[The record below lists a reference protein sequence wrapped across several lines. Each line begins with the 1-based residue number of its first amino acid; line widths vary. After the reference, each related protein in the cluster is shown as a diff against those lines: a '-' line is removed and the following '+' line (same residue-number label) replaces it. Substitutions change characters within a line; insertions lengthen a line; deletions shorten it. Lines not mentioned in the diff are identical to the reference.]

1 MLLPIHVVRHI
12 LGFFSKVIHAAN
24 LCADFAV
31 LAGKLVQSVLL
42 RCFVLFQCGNAL
54 HVRAV
59 FRHSHVGFQPGFINS
74 LLDGDFVP
82 SHHTG
87 KEPVPFRVAVEI
99 RTGHIFGGCI
109 DRVTLGKIV
118 HPAEFIL
125 LLLTQAVIALPAGIA
140 GARGGKCAYFF
151 CSICGIVRKLGK
163 IISPVFYIVFNVIH
177 KVVFCIVFLAPL
189 CFLADAVSS
198 IYNA

>member
-1 MLLPIHVVRHI
+1 MV
-12 LGFFSKVIHAAN
+12 
-24 LCADFAV
+24 
-31 LAGKLVQSVLL
+31 
-42 RCFVLFQCGNAL
+42 
-54 HVRAV
+54 
-59 FRHSHVGFQPGFINS
+59 
-74 LLDGDFVP
+74 
-82 SHHTG
+82 
-87 KEPVPFRVAVEI
+87 
-99 RTGHIFGGCI
+99 IFG
-109 DRVTLGKIV
+109 TLVGHNI
-118 HPAEFIL
+118 EFIL
-125 LLLTQAVIALPAGIA
+125 LALDNAVVVIKTLEQYAEVALSGTLVENLTTRCTLRAGDKYPAAVIALPAGIA